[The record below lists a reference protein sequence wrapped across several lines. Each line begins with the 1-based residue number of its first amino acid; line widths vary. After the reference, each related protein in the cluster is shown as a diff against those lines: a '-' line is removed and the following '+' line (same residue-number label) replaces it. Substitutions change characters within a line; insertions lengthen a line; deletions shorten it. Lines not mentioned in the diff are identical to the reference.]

1 MNVLRLLIYCLTF
14 KNSLVMSI
22 VKRNNGSL
30 LPADPRVLFDDFF
43 SRELF
48 NWGNNNFSSTLTT
61 LPSVNI
67 KENTE
72 SFEVE
77 VAAPGMEK
85 QDFEIT
91 LEGNTLTISS
101 TRKNNTEDRQ
111 ENYVR
116 REFSYQSFRRSIEL
130 AENIVDEEHIQA
142 KYENGV
148 LKLTIPKSEKAKKQ
162 APRII
167 EIQ

>member
-1 MNVLRLLIYCLTF
+1 
-14 KNSLVMSI
+14 MSI

-30 LPADPRVLFDDFF
+30 LSANPRTLFDDFF

-67 KENTE
+67 RENNE
-72 SFEVE
+72 NFEVE

-85 QDFEIT
+85 QDFQIT
-91 LEGNTLTISS
+91 LEGNMLTISS
-101 TRKNNTEDRQ
+101 SRKNQKEEKD
-111 ENYVR
+111 ENYIR

-130 AENIVDEEHIQA
+130 AENVVDEEHIEA
-142 KYENGV
+142 RYENGV

-162 APRII
+162 APRLI

>member
-1 MNVLRLLIYCLTF
+1 
-14 KNSLVMSI
+14 MSI

-30 LPADPRVLFDDFF
+30 LPANPRMLFDDFF
-43 SRELF
+43 GRELF

-61 LPSVNI
+61 IPSVNV
-67 KENTE
+67 KENPE

-85 QDFEIT
+85 GDFQIT
-91 LEGNTLTISS
+91 LEGNLLTISS
-101 TRKNNTEDRQ
+101 SKENKNE
-111 ENYVR
+111 ENKDNYTR
-116 REFSYQSFRRSIEL
+116 REFSYQSFQRSFEL
-130 AENIVDEEHIQA
+130 SKDVVDEERIEA

-148 LKLTIPKSEKAKKQ
+148 LKLTIPKTEKAKKQ
-162 APRII
+162 APRMI

>member
-1 MNVLRLLIYCLTF
+1 
-14 KNSLVMSI
+14 MSI

-30 LPADPRVLFDDFF
+30 LPANPRTLFDDFF

-48 NWGNNNFSSTLTT
+48 NWGNNNYSTTLST

-67 KENTE
+67 KEDAQN
-72 SFEVE
+72 FEVE

-85 QDFEIT
+85 QDFQIT
-91 LEGNTLTISS
+91 LEGNLLTISS
-101 TRKNNTEDRQ
+101 SKKNQTEEKDDS
-111 ENYVR
+111 YTR
-116 REFSYQSFRRSIEL
+116 REFSYQSFQRSFEL
-130 AENIVDEEHIQA
+130 AKDVVDEDCIEA

-148 LKLTIPKSEKAKKQ
+148 LRLTIPKTEDAKKQ
-162 APRII
+162 APRLI

>member
-1 MNVLRLLIYCLTF
+1 
-14 KNSLVMSI
+14 MSI

-30 LPADPRVLFDDFF
+30 LPANPRTLFDDFF

-67 KENTE
+67 KESPGNY
-72 SFEVE
+72 EVE

-85 QDFEIT
+85 QDFQIT
-91 LEGNTLTISS
+91 LEGNLLTISS
-101 TRKNNTEDRQ
+101 SKKNQKEEKDDNYTRK
-111 ENYVR
+111 
-116 REFSYQSFRRSIEL
+116 EFSYQSFQRSFEL
-130 AENIVDEEHIQA
+130 PKNVVDEDNIQA

-148 LKLTIPKSEKAKKQ
+148 LKLTIPKTEEAKKQ
-162 APRII
+162 APRLI
-167 EIQ
+167 EIK